1 MKRKIAIVMV
11 SVLTV
16 FTLAACGN
24 KENTNTDTS
33 TNTNTEAPVVAEPI
47 ESVAEE
53 SVVTEPSVEQDTEDV
68 VYREIAPGTYIIV
81 DLDMATAEK
90 YHLECSQTGAIVL
103 DGDTPTEVLE
113 ALLDEEELGQMH
125 FYVES
130 KYYVDPED
138 PEFRQ
143 EIQDVLVKNEELAYS
158 NN

>member
-1 MKRKIAIVMV
+1 MKRKIAMVMV

-16 FTLAACGN
+16 FTLVACGN
-24 KENTNTDTS
+24 KENTDTDAG
-33 TNTNTEAPVVAEPI
+33 TNTSTEAPVVAEPI

-53 SVVTEPSVEQDTEDV
+53 FVVTEPSVEQDTGVAAIE
-68 VYREIAPGTYIIV
+68 YIKN
-81 DLDMATAEK
+81 LGMSTAEK
-90 YHLECSQTGAIVL
+90 YHLEYDNGIVL

-113 ALLDEEELGQMH
+113 ALLDEEELGSMV
-125 FYVES
+125 FIVES

-143 EIQDVLVKNEELAYS
+143 EIQDVLVKNEELKYS

>member
-47 ESVAEE
+47 KSVAEE
-53 SVVTEPSVEQDTEDV
+53 SVVTEPSVEQADENV
-68 VYREIAPGTYIIV
+68 PYGVSAIEYV
-81 DLDMATAEK
+81 LKLDQSTAEK
-90 YHLECSQTGAIVL
+90 YHLEYDNGIVL
-103 DGDTPTEVLE
+103 DGDTPSEVLE
-113 ALLDEEELGQMH
+113 ALLDEEELGLMD
-125 FYVES
+125 FEVDT

-143 EIQDVLVKNEELAYS
+143 EIQDVLVKNEELAHS